1 MALVSDSSNRSGSS
15 GGGGSVR
22 GSRRARPGVTTVA
35 LAVTVVAS
43 AAAACWK
50 VAGSLQRLC
59 PTPGGSALVGRE
71 GDQASWSSSL
81 EGHAATTTA
90 ATAPAAAVGAAGRPP
105 SHPPRLVFID
115 AGGNTGQT
123 VEWFRNGSALAGDIF
138 RSVHHTTSADPAA
151 YEVFVFEPN
160 RVFSPQYEALRAR
173 GLDFTLI
180 PGAVADAD
188 GWVDFSGTGQ
198 GGLVSEGGVRV
209 TAAPTVRFGGDSGG
223 GGGDGGGGN
232 GAVTLATDGW
242 PGEVPALDFS
252 AWLSRTFAPDDY
264 LLCKIDVEGSETAVL
279 RKMLL
284 DGTLCACNRLSVEW
298 HMWLGVPGN
307 PHAIGMNSP
316 AALADDTAG
325 GRVVGADGGG
335 TAYTCTIPHA
345 RRHLPYAE
353 CVLPKMVEWVRR
365 ACPASAPLEK
375 WF

>member
-1 MALVSDSSNRSGSS
+1 MALVSDSSKRSGSS

-59 PTPGGSALVGRE
+59 PTPGGS
-71 GDQASWSSSL
+71 
-81 EGHAATTTA
+81 
-90 ATAPAAAVGAAGRPP
+90 
-105 SHPPRLVFID
+105 
-115 AGGNTGQT
+115 
-123 VEWFRNGSALAGDIF
+123 
-138 RSVHHTTSADPAA
+138 VHHTTSADPAA

-180 PGAVADAD
+180 P
-188 GWVDFSGTGQ
+188 
-198 GGLVSEGGVRV
+198 
-209 TAAPTVRFGGDSGG
+209 
-223 GGGDGGGGN
+223 
-232 GAVTLATDGW
+232 
-242 PGEVPALDFS
+242 VPALDFS

-316 AALADDTAG
+316 AALANDTAG

-345 RRHLPYAE
+345 RRQLPYAE